1 MPLNADFVMNSEVLV
16 CRRHGVAANP
26 EVPWLCGECGTTL
39 SPPIDDVV
47 MDAEALRERPRNIY
61 RMRELLPVGPMP
73 TIGLHTGWTP
83 LVHARRLGGLIGLE
97 NLYLKLDCY
106 NWPSFSYKDRVVAM
120 ALQYAFER
128 GASTVACV
136 STGNVGNS
144 LASLAAAANMRAVVF
159 YPSGI
164 EPAKNVVSS
173 VHGAEIFQLQGTFDQ
188 VNAICREL
196 ALKGVVPFVNLDLR
210 PFYAEGAKTIA
221 YEVVEQLGWRQP
233 SNVIVPVAGAT
244 LLTRIAHGFEEM
256 SRLGMT
262 AAGGGPRIHA
272 AQAAGCAPVADA
284 FEHGESAVRPCVPD
298 TLAKSLAIGNP
309 TDGKVALDLIGRS
322 NGSASA
328 ISDEEI
334 VESIGLLAST
344 EGVFTEPAG
353 GVVVATA
360 RRLARAGIISPEET
374 VVAVI
379 SGNGLKAQEVV
390 ASSVERVTR
399 LPADADTVTGALI
412 DAL

>member
-1 MPLNADFVMNSEVLV
+1 MSADSAMNSEALV
-16 CRRHGVAANP
+16 CLRHGVAANP
-26 EVPWLCGECGTTL
+26 AVPWLCGECGATL
-39 SPPIDDVV
+39 SPPKNDILMNVD
-47 MDAEALRERPRNIY
+47 ALRERPKNIY
-61 RMRELLPVGPMP
+61 RLHELLPVGRTP

-83 LVHARRLGGLIGLE
+83 LVHARQLGSVIGLE
-97 NLYLKLDCY
+97 NLYLKLDSY
-106 NWPSFSYKDRVVAM
+106 NWPSYSYKDRVVAM
-120 ALQYAFER
+120 ALQYAIER

-144 LASLAAAANMRAVVF
+144 LASLAAAANIRAVIF

-164 EPAKNVVSS
+164 EPAKNIISS

-188 VNAICREL
+188 VNAICRDL

-210 PFYAEGAKTIA
+210 PYYAEGAKTIA

-233 SNVIVPVAGAT
+233 ANVIVPVAGAT

-256 SRLGMT
+256 SQLGMT
-262 AAGGGPRIHA
+262 NAEDRPRIHA
-272 AQAAGCAPVADA
+272 AQAAGCAPIADA
-284 FEHGESAVRPCVPD
+284 FAYGDSAVRPCVPD

-309 TDGKVALDLIGRS
+309 TDGGAALDLIGRS
-322 NGSASA
+322 NGSACA
-328 ISDEEI
+328 IPDEEI
-334 VESIGLLAST
+334 VESIELLAST

-360 RRLARAGIISPEET
+360 RRLAKEGIISPQES

-390 ASSVERVTR
+390 ASSLERITHI
-399 LPADADTVTGALI
+399 PADADMVT
-412 DAL
+412 DALLDVL

>member
-26 EVPWLCGECGTTL
+26 EVPWLCGECSTTL

-164 EPAKNVVSS
+164 EPPRTSS
-173 VHGAEIFQLQGTFDQ
+173 A
-188 VNAICREL
+188 
-196 ALKGVVPFVNLDLR
+196 
-210 PFYAEGAKTIA
+210 
-221 YEVVEQLGWRQP
+221 P
-233 SNVIVPVAGAT
+233 SMAPRSSSCKERS
-244 LLTRIAHGFEEM
+244 TR
-256 SRLGMT
+256 
-262 AAGGGPRIHA
+262 
-272 AQAAGCAPVADA
+272 
-284 FEHGESAVRPCVPD
+284 
-298 TLAKSLAIGNP
+298 
-309 TDGKVALDLIGRS
+309 
-322 NGSASA
+322 
-328 ISDEEI
+328 
-334 VESIGLLAST
+334 
-344 EGVFTEPAG
+344 
-353 GVVVATA
+353 
-360 RRLARAGIISPEET
+360 
-374 VVAVI
+374 
-379 SGNGLKAQEVV
+379 
-390 ASSVERVTR
+390 
-399 LPADADTVTGALI
+399 
-412 DAL
+412 